1 MSAIPGTYIEE
12 TNSGNTRVDSIINEL
27 TLPTLEEYEQIM
39 INYEVGTITGKNDVR
54 FTYQNW
60 QEAFPAE
67 IYMNNGRTPL
77 DASNYYIDYEMGKI
91 TFNDDLTTGDEIMA
105 TYCFNYFPY
114 HVLLGFI
121 KSSIGIYNSAG
132 QGQTT
137 SYTIDD
143 IPEEHLGVISNLV
156 IGKCM
161 EKLILEYDL
170 WKGRLIFA
178 ISNNGIYDGSD
189 SIVSQLESVKNAAE
203 DQAYKSLE
211 NPKLR
216 ASNRLAKPTDHYY
229 EALLAGSSAR
239 YKNGSP
245 SYGPLRGAKFNRLM
259 GNLPRG

>member
-1 MSAIPGTYIEE
+1 MSTISGTYIEE
-12 TNSGNTRVDSIINEL
+12 INSGNERVDLIINEL

-39 INYEVGTITGKNDVR
+39 INYEVGTIINKNEVR

-60 QEAFPAE
+60 QESFPAE
-67 IYMNNGRTPL
+67 VYLNNGRQPI
-77 DASNYYIDYEMGKI
+77 DENNYNIDHEMGKI
-91 TFNDDLTTGDEIMA
+91 TFEIDLETGDEVMA

-121 KSSIGIYNSAG
+121 KSSIGIYNSSG

-137 SYTIDD
+137 SYTIEN
-143 IPEEHLGVISNLV
+143 IPEEHLGIISNLV
-156 IGKCM
+156 IAKCM

-189 SIVSQLESVKNAAE
+189 SIVSQLESVRNAAE
-203 DQAYKSLE
+203 EQANRALD
-211 NPKLR
+211 NTKLR
-216 ASNRLAKPTDHYY
+216 APNRLARPTDHYY

>member
-1 MSAIPGTYIEE
+1 MATLPGTYIEE
-12 TNSGNTRVDSIINEL
+12 VSSGNSRVDLLINEL
-27 TLPTLEEYEQIM
+27 TFPLLAEYEQII
-39 INYEVGTITGKNDVR
+39 INYETGTIIDKNHVR

-60 QEAFPAE
+60 NPAFPVE
-67 IYMNNGRTPL
+67 VYLNNGRTPI
-77 DASNYYIDYEMGKI
+77 ASSNYTIDHEMGKI
-91 TFNDDLTTGDEIMA
+91 EFNIDLELGDSVMA

-121 KSSIGIYNSAG
+121 KSSMAVYNSAG

-137 SYTIDD
+137 SYTIDNV
-143 IPEEHLGVISNLV
+143 PEEHLGIISNLV
-156 IGKCM
+156 ISKCM

-189 SIVSQLESVKNAAE
+189 SIVSQLETIKGNTE
-203 DQAYKSLE
+203 EQAYKSLE
-211 NPKLR
+211 NTKLR
-216 ASNRLAKPTDHYY
+216 APNLLAPPTRHYY

-239 YKNGSP
+239 YKNGNT